1 MPALEVADRLGA
13 MSGHGRTSPLRAA
26 RRRLSS
32 RRGFTVFEVLLA
44 ATMLVL
50 VISTSLSVLQSGMR
64 AVDTARNTTLASQI
78 CQSAIEVHRLQNWTQ
93 ISALPSSA
101 TVSVPSV
108 ISSGTGTTLDTTLSA
123 FTSLFT
129 CTRTVTTPKTNMR
142 VITIT
147 VSWRGNDGR
156 AHSVS
161 TQARYAKNG
170 LNDYIYVSH

>member
-1 MPALEVADRLGA
+1 
-13 MSGHGRTSPLRAA
+13 MSGHGRNSPASA
-26 RRRLSS
+26 VRRRVCS

-44 ATMLVL
+44 ACVLIL
-50 VISTSLSVLQSGMR
+50 VISTSLAVLQSGMR

-78 CQSAIEVHRLQNWTQ
+78 CQSAIEVLRLQNWTQ
-93 ISALPSSA
+93 ISALAASEEIV
-101 TVSVPSV
+101 VSSV
-108 ISSGTGTTLDTTLSA
+108 ISSGSSTTLDTTLSS
-123 FTSLFT
+123 FTRLFH
-129 CTRTVTTPKTNMR
+129 CTRTVTDPKPNMR

-147 VSWRGNDGR
+147 VTWNGNDGR

>member
-1 MPALEVADRLGA
+1 
-13 MSGHGRTSPLRAA
+13 MSGSGCNSPLRVN
-26 RRRLSS
+26 RRRNTL

-44 ATMLVL
+44 ASVLIL
-50 VISTSLSVLQSGMR
+50 VISTSLAVLQSGMR

-93 ISALPSSA
+93 ISALAASA
-101 TVSVPSV
+101 PVVVSSV
-108 ISSGTGTTLDTTLSA
+108 ISSGTSTTLDTTLNS
-123 FTSLFT
+123 FTGLFT
-129 CTRTVTTPKTNMR
+129 CTRTVSTPKANMR

-147 VSWRGNDGR
+147 VSWNGNDGR
-156 AHSVS
+156 PHSVS